1 MKYWVRIRK
10 GFFPVLKYIEHLIN
24 LAFTNT
30 RFVFISDFASLVG
43 IPVGIA
49 SSTVRLKISAMIA
62 GIKKE
67 RKKYDKIEL
76 LAKTKS
82 NAIELLTS
90 RAFID

>member
-1 MKYWVRIRK
+1 MSKNKKRV
-10 GFFPVLKYIEHLIN
+10 FPILKYIEHLIN

-43 IPVGIA
+43 ILAGIA
-49 SSTVRLKISAMIA
+49 SSTVRLKISTTTA

-82 NAIELLTS
+82 NAIEILIS
-90 RAFID
+90 KAFID

>member
-1 MKYWVRIRK
+1 MSKNKKRV
-10 GFFPVLKYIEHLIN
+10 FPILKYIEHLIN

-43 IPVGIA
+43 ILVGIA
-49 SSTVRLKISAMIA
+49 SSTVRLKISTTTA

-82 NAIELLTS
+82 NAIEILIS
-90 RAFID
+90 KAFID

>member
-1 MKYWVRIRK
+1 MNTNKKRV
-10 GFFPVLKYIEHLIN
+10 FPVLKYTEHLIN

-82 NAIELLTS
+82 NAIELLIS
-90 RAFID
+90 KAFID

>member
-1 MKYWVRIRK
+1 MNKNKKRV
-10 GFFPVLKYIEHLIN
+10 FPVLKYTEHLIN

-43 IPVGIA
+43 ILVGIA
-49 SSTVRLKISAMIA
+49 SSIVRLKISTTTA

>member
-1 MKYWVRIRK
+1 MSKNKKRD
-10 GFFPVLKYIEHLIN
+10 FPILKYIEHLIN

-49 SSTVRLKISAMIA
+49 SSTVRLKISAMTA

-67 RKKYDKIEL
+67 RKKCDKIEL

-82 NAIELLTS
+82 NAIQLLIYKV
-90 RAFID
+90 FID